1 MKLGRLSSFLKK
13 NFSDIFPS
21 KEKIKRFYG
30 VSLYRNASYLMLNS
44 VVGAILGFFFWI
56 VVARLYTTSEVGLV
70 SALLASMGLLNSL
83 SFFGFDIGMTR
94 FLPDE
99 KDKAGMINSCF
110 TIIGAS
116 VMVLSMIFILGAP
129 IWSPAI
135 AFVLN
140 EPTYLLIFMLL
151 TLGSSIYIMLSCV
164 FVALR
169 AAYLSFVTQTIMGV
183 LKIVFAVML
192 VRLGTMGIF
201 SSWGLASLIALLVGD
216 LVLLRV
222 ALPGYAPRLALK
234 RGILNEI
241 VHFSASN
248 YFAEAIASLPAYL
261 LPIMVVNLLGVNQSA
276 YYRIAYGIAV
286 VLWALPN
293 GVITAL
299 FAEGST
305 KPKELHT
312 NAIKAIKFILLFLV
326 PTLLI
331 ILFLGDKILL
341 LFGQKYS
348 ENAFRLLQLLSLSS
362 IPMSIAHLYIVIK
375 RVELNI
381 KPVIYLYSAM
391 AIFII
396 GGCLGL
402 MRQFDITGVGIGW
415 ILGYGI
421 IAVVA
426 GAFIIK
432 WFKGSGSG

>member
-1 MKLGRLSSFLKK
+1 
-13 NFSDIFPS
+13 
-21 KEKIKRFYG
+21 
-30 VSLYRNASYLMLNS
+30 
-44 VVGAILGFFFWI
+44 
-56 VVARLYTTSEVGLV
+56 
-70 SALLASMGLLNSL
+70 MGLLNSL